1 MTTSEELPVL
11 GTESPVIACLSAQM
25 RAIQAGGAIRR
36 VRTPVGD
43 EGWLVTRHA
52 ELKQLLLDER
62 VGKSHPDP
70 ASMPKYLD
78 SPLISMTVSSDHESA
93 RKNHARMRK
102 LLTPHFSAKR
112 MAALRPKI
120 AERAN
125 AAMDQILEQGPPADL
140 HAQLSVPVSFQ
151 VLCDLL
157 GITEHD
163 TFMSLLAA
171 PTTVGASDA
180 DPTKFPLFTF
190 LAELSAHKR
199 AHPGPDLTT
208 TLTQAG
214 ITDPEVASLVAVT
227 AFSYLVTPHNISVGI
242 ALFASNPDQ
251 RDMVIKDPSLLAS
264 AVEEVVRM
272 GKTTESFLPR
282 YASEDIEIA
291 DVSIKSGELVMCDHY
306 SSGFDDRVFE
316 NPDKFDVTRSPN
328 PHPAFSHGNWYC
340 VGAPLARVE
349 MIEIYNAL
357 LTRLPDFQL
366 RIPISELRINNDQ
379 LGGGVAELPAIW

>member
-1 MTTSEELPVL
+1 MTTSEDLPTL
-11 GTESPVIACLSAQM
+11 GTEPPVVACLSAQM
-25 RAIQAGGAIRR
+25 REIQAGGAIRR

-62 VGKSHPDP
+62 VGKSHVDP
-70 ASMPKYLD
+70 ATMPKYLD
-78 SPLISMTVSSDHESA
+78 SPLLALSVMPDHKAA
-93 RKNHARMRK
+93 RDSHVRMRK

-112 MAALRPKI
+112 MAALRPRI
-120 AERAN
+120 AARAN
-125 AAMDQILEQGPPADL
+125 ATLDKIIDHGPPADL
-140 HAQLSVPVSFQ
+140 HAELSVPVSFQ

-157 GITEHD
+157 GISEHD

-171 PTTVGASDA
+171 PTTVGKSA
-180 DPTKFPLFTF
+180 DPSAFPLFTF
-190 LAELSAHKR
+190 LKELAAHKR
-199 AHPGPDLTT
+199 AHPEGDLTT

-214 ITDPEVASLVAVT
+214 INDVEVASLVAVT

-242 ALFASNPDQ
+242 ALFSSNPDQ
-251 RDMVIKDPSLLAS
+251 REKVIADPALLAS

-282 YASEDIEIA
+282 YASEDIEI
-291 DVSIKSGELVMCDHY
+291 DDITIKAGELVMCDHY

-316 NPDKFDVTRSPN
+316 EPDKFDVTRSPN

-349 MIEIYNAL
+349 MIEIYGAL
-357 LTRLPDFQL
+357 LSRLRDFEL
-366 RIPISELRINNDQ
+366 EIPIDELQINNDQ
-379 LGGGVAELPAIW
+379 LGGGIAALPAVW